1 MFAGCGTFS
10 FHFQSCFISALN
22 MNDTI
27 SLPGRL
33 LGVGGRVVNKAAEF
47 LSFLKH

>member
-10 FHFQSCFISALN
+10 FHFQSCFISAIN
-22 MNDTI
+22 INDTI
-27 SLPGRL
+27 YMPGPL
-33 LGVGGRVVNKAAEF
+33 LGVGDRVVNKAEEF